1 MLRSRGG
8 TTVLP
13 IREENYMRLLRQDMI
28 HHYENSETVKNRL
41 SSNSNQKPDQME
53 GGEEEADG
61 SGTGTSIKMPSP
73 ESVQADQIHSDNH
86 CDTPCSPPHIQTN
99 RARTKLNQRGVDL
112 KVERLSFSKSRNQ
125 RMSESVN
132 LDHNFENLEG
142 VERFYGSPQLKMR
155 ETDGDLYNS
164 PINQEIEDEDKISD
178 SPHAED

>member
-1 MLRSRGG
+1 MPNEKSPVAGAAINQMLRSRGG

-73 ESVQADQIHSDNH
+73 ESVQAD
-86 CDTPCSPPHIQTN
+86 
-99 RARTKLNQRGVDL
+99 
-112 KVERLSFSKSRNQ
+112 
-125 RMSESVN
+125 
-132 LDHNFENLEG
+132 
-142 VERFYGSPQLKMR
+142 
-155 ETDGDLYNS
+155 
-164 PINQEIEDEDKISD
+164 
-178 SPHAED
+178 